1 LNGTTAGTATAAAI
15 AGVDYTAST
24 AASAPETV
32 FSAADKAAGDK
43 ARAAAEKKRK
53 TAGSP
58 TAAETTAENT
68 AYLNAVKNSRALRQK
83 AADAK
88 FGAEADF
95 VVTMSGE
102 DAGVSYSAGLTI
114 DETDGPAIGAL
125 TVASSGFCITYD
137 KDNLSAITTTGADG
151 EDDNIGDLKIAYGGN
166 GITFDY
172 TVDTD
177 NSDNPYV
184 ANIGYEVAGF
194 TVGVKVDDSTDG
206 NKKGA

>member
-1 LNGTTAGTATAAAI
+1 
-15 AGVDYTAST
+15 
-24 AASAPETV
+24 
-32 FSAADKAAGDK
+32 
-43 ARAAAEKKRK
+43 
-53 TAGSP
+53 
-58 TAAETTAENT
+58 
-68 AYLNAVKNSRALRQK
+68 
-83 AADAK
+83 
-88 FGAEADF
+88 
-95 VVTMSGE
+95 MSGE

-125 TVASSGFCITYD
+125 TLASSGFSITYH